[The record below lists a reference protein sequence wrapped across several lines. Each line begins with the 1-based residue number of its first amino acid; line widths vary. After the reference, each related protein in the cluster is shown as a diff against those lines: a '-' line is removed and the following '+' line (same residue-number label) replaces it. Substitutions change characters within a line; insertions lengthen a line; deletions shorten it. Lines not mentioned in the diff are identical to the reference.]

1 MDRFIFKSF
10 FFRFLFVT
18 CCCDYLCR
26 VGMVLGI
33 PGISGV
39 ACSPLRASSVYEGE
53 GISLFRAGQAWMRT
67 RDGRFFL
74 GSRPLAGCLHRAGTS
89 HCSIQAAGHT
99 RLETQGWWN
108 IGSLLWADRSTF
120 QGVLVESVD
129 SNQ

>member
-1 MDRFIFKSF
+1 MGRLLFKSF
-10 FFRFLFVT
+10 FFCFLFVT

-33 PGISGV
+33 PGISGL

-74 GSRPLAGCLHRAGTS
+74 GSRPWAGCLHRAFFIS
-89 HCSIQAAGHT
+89 
-99 RLETQGWWN
+99 RL
-108 IGSLLWADRSTF
+108 LLLRFPPKTISGPSA
-120 QGVLVESVD
+120 E
-129 SNQ
+129 